1 MANRHKDTYSMFQD
15 AKAGLYDDDDYS
27 GQNGD
32 YQYNN
37 NYGNEY
43 DDYGDYG
50 DYGEETG
57 EVGGSGGQKG
67 QGKSGFRKTNN
78 EVDDPALAAEIDA
91 SLAD

>member
-1 MANRHKDTYSMFQD
+1 MLQD
-15 AKAGLYDDDDYS
+15 AKDIFYNDDEYS

-37 NYGNEY
+37 NYGNKY

-57 EVGGSGGQKG
+57 EVDGRDGQKG
-67 QGKSGFRKTNN
+67 QGKAGVKKTNN
-78 EVDDPALAAEIDA
+78 EGDDPALATEIDA

>member
-1 MANRHKDTYSMFQD
+1 MLQD
-15 AKAGLYDDDDYS
+15 AKDILYNDDEYS

-57 EVGGSGGQKG
+57 EVGGQKG
-67 QGKSGFRKTNN
+67 QGKAGVKKPNN
-78 EVDDPALAAEIDA
+78 EVDDPVLVAKTAA